1 MMLQKNIA
9 YLTKNDEGVK
19 FQLKSEKI
27 SWKQVKTYEHEKDNV
42 S

>member
-19 FQLKSEKI
+19 FQLKSEKNKLET
-27 SWKQVKTYEHEKDNV
+27 S
-42 S
+42 